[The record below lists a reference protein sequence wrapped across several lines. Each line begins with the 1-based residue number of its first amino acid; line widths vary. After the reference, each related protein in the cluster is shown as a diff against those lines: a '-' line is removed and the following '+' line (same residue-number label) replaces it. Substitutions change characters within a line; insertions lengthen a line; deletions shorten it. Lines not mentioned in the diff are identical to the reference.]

1 MHKRNVLNSP
11 RLLELRN
18 RKKKIFIRKI
28 IVFSV
33 LFLIFVGA
41 LSYISRI
48 KRFNIAEVQVEG
60 NKVIDTMAVIE
71 VVNREIAGKYL
82 WLFPKTNIL
91 LYPKSKISAK
101 IADKFKR
108 FKDIT
113 LSVGTGKNLVISV
126 SERAPE
132 YTWCGTIPPQ
142 TTEKET
148 CYFLDKDGYIFDEA
162 PYFSGEV
169 YFKFY
174 GKANVGTYFS
184 KENQENFAQLIL
196 FKDALVAMELKP
208 VVLYIEDTED
218 IKIFLSR
225 GPQILFKKDADLGRV
240 AENLKA
246 AISTEPL
253 KSKLK
258 NNYSA
263 LQYIDLRFGNK
274 VYYKFRP

>member
-1 MHKRNVLNSP
+1 MRRNILNSP
-11 RLLELRN
+11 RLLELKN
-18 RKKKIFIRKI
+18 KKKKIFIRKLI
-28 IVFSV
+28 IFSV
-33 LFLIFVGA
+33 LFLILVGT

-48 KRFNIAEVQVEG
+48 KRLNIAEVQVQG
-60 NKVIDTMAVIE
+60 NKVIDTEAVIE

-91 LYPKSKISAK
+91 LYPKSKIRTK

-113 LSVGTGKNLVISV
+113 LSLGTEKNLVISV

-132 YTWCGTIPPQ
+132 YTWCGIIPPQ
-142 TTEKET
+142 TTEKEI

-225 GPQILFKKDADLGRV
+225 GPQILFKKDADFERV

-258 NNYSA
+258 NNYST
-263 LQYIDLRFGNK
+263 LSYIDLRFGNK